1 LAQALV
7 LQKTVLFMPVLYIVF
22 GMPVDVLLI
31 IAFYSWGMTW
41 SFRPAG
47 KKEPRHGVSALT
59 AWSRR
64 WMRRWS
70 AVPQPT
76 SPV

>member
-1 LAQALV
+1 
-7 LQKTVLFMPVLYIVF
+7 MPVLYIVF
-22 GMPVDVLLI
+22 GMPLDVLLI

-47 KKEPRHGVSALT
+47 KRQPKLGVSALRG
-59 AWSRR
+59 WSRR
-64 WMRRWS
+64 WARRLS
-70 AVPQPT
+70 HAIPQPT